1 MSSLSKVYFKSV
13 PKFDGVELVDPG
25 PEIDKIVVWCGVLFK
40 NFDILERIG
49 SVRLLH
55 PLLEQ
60 LHRGIGGIHLDFST
74 FGKN

>member
-1 MSSLSKVYFKSV
+1 LSSLLNVYFKSV
-13 PKFDGVELVDPG
+13 PKFYGVKLVDPG

-55 PLLEQ
+55 ALLEQ
-60 LHRGIGGIHLDFST
+60 LHGGIRGIHLDFGT